1 MNNKFLYAAA
11 CACIALCSL
20 VAACKKNDWGKDNLT
35 SITPAVQ
42 LAPDDNVSI
51 VLDPLSNAVVYFEW
65 QPAKAGN
72 FTPIYYKVQF
82 DKESGDFSNPVYTGV
97 PTSLGSATKLL
108 VSHRDLNKIA
118 ESTGIAPQAKG
129 KLRWKVIASNGVV
142 ADSSGN
148 GRVIEVMRP

>member
-11 CACIALCSL
+11 FACIALCSL
-20 VAACKKNDWGKDNLT
+20 VTACKKDSWGKNNLT
-35 SITPAVQ
+35 SITAAVQ
-42 LAPDDNVSI
+42 SAPDDNVSI

-65 QPAKAGN
+65 QPAKTGN

-108 VSHRDLNKIA
+108 LSHRDLNKIA